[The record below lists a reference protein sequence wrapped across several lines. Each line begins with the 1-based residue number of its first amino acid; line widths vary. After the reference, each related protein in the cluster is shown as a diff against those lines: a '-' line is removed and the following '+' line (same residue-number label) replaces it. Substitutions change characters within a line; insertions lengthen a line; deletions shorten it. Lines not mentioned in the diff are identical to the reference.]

1 MMYDDP
7 PPGLRGKVKMKVCF
21 IGDYSVGKTSLI
33 ERFVHNRFT
42 PAYVP
47 TIGTQLFKKKLVV
60 GNPRGK
66 GAIHVD
72 MVIWDIMGQ
81 KGFRELLY
89 EAYFNGANGILAVCD
104 ITRRET
110 LENLYYWINSVH
122 KVTGW
127 IPLRLLANKWDLK
140 LEREMSKDDIA
151 KMADRY
157 GSDHDLTSA
166 KTGRNVEKAFYMLAK
181 DHILSRVFG
190 MDLELPR
197 PSRASLIP

>member
-1 MMYDDP
+1 
-7 PPGLRGKVKMKVCF
+7 MKTCF

-60 GNPRGK
+60 GNPRGR
-66 GAIHVD
+66 GVIQVD

-89 EAYFNGANGILAVCD
+89 EAYFNGANAILAVCD

-110 LENLYYWINSVH
+110 LENLYYWINSVY

-140 LEREMSKDDIA
+140 FEREMEKDDIA
-151 KMADRY
+151 KTADRY
-157 GSDHDLTSA
+157 GSDYDLTSA
-166 KTGRNVEKAFYMLAK
+166 KTGRNVEKAFYLLAR
-181 DHILSRVFG
+181 DHILGSVFG
-190 MDLELPR
+190 ADLELPR
-197 PSRASLIP
+197 PSKASLIP